1 MVRRGHFAIFKT
13 QNGPWPCHGPYI
25 IISFQTESSDLSL
38 KHKKWESIHACE
50 ELGLSVH
57 SDDGELVV
65 VTLTG
70 EREVQVGT
78 KQATGKMKAWYC
90 RSCGPYSVAARGK

>member
-1 MVRRGHFAIFKT
+1 M
-13 QNGPWPCHGPYI
+13 N
-25 IISFQTESSDLSL
+25 IS
-38 KHKKWESIHACE
+38 HIHILFVKQYLRTCLWNTVPAE

-57 SDDGELVV
+57 SDNGELVV

-78 KQATGKMKAWYC
+78 KQAAGKMKAGYWRRC
-90 RSCGPYSVAARGK
+90 RSYSVVATDWLCVLSPKS